1 MTPALSTAPNA
12 RRGFTLVELMV
23 VLVIIAILSGLS
35 LGGLARAASRTKA
48 DLSEFIIR
56 KISDAITE
64 HYETYEDLRL
74 SGKSLTDV
82 RQRMR
87 EELPDSW
94 FDVFG
99 SSGSNLTIA
108 PTTPAGRAYARHY
121 GSGPAPTAQYAGAE
135 CLYMIIS
142 QSGLFTDVLAG
153 IRAEQI
159 GDIDND
165 GRREFLDG
173 WKQPISFIRW
183 APGFSSDP
191 PSAPAPRRA
200 LSLIQIADPSNYHD
214 PVDIDNADPA
224 AFAMIP
230 LVYSSGPDR
239 SLGLIIS
246 KLGWTPAGMNS
257 PCTFN
262 PDGKGLIG
270 APDTDAENASD
281 CLDNITNHQL
291 IAE

>member
-1 MTPALSTAPNA
+1 MAFHVLYAPNA
-12 RRGFTLVELMV
+12 RRGFTLVELLV

-35 LGGLARAASRTKA
+35 LAGLARAGSRTKA
-48 DLSEFIIR
+48 DASKFMIR

-64 HYETYEDLRL
+64 HYDTYEDLRL
-74 SGKSLTDV
+74 SGKSLADV

-99 SSGSNLTIA
+99 SPGSNITTA
-108 PTTPAGRAYARHY
+108 PATPSGRAYARY
-121 GSGPAPTAQYAGAE
+121 YASGPAPTAQYAGAE
-135 CLYMIIS
+135 CLFMIIT
-142 QSGLFTDVLAG
+142 QSGLFPDVLTG
-153 IRAEQI
+153 IRPEQI
-159 GDIDND
+159 GDIDDD

-191 PSAPAPRRA
+191 PSAPAPRRTF
-200 LSLIQIADPSNYHD
+200 SLIQIADPTNYHD
-214 PVDIDNADPA
+214 PVDIDSTDPA

-230 LVYSSGPDR
+230 LIYSSGPDQ

-246 KLGWTPAGMNS
+246 AVGWTPAGMNS

-262 PDGKGLIG
+262 PEGKGLVG
-270 APDTDAENASD
+270 APDTDPENASAYR
-281 CLDNITNHQL
+281 DNITNHAL